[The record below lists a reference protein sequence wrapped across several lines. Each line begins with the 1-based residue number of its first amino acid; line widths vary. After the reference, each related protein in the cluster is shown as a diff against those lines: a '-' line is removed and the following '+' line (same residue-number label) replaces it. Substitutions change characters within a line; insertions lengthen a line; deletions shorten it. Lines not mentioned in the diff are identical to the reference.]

1 MRLGLLAKKI
11 GMSRYYD
18 SVGINHAVTI
28 LKVDESKIVDLKTSE
43 KNGYSAVR
51 LSLVL
56 HQKWLINHQKVFLKN
71 KALHLLKLSKE
82 FRVTNTEEYKI
93 GDSWMLKIL

>member
-28 LKVDESKIVDLKTSE
+28 LKVDESKIVDLKTPE

-51 LSLVL
+51 LSFGSSPKMVN
-56 HQKWLINHQKVFLKN
+56 KPSKGFLKN
-71 KALHLLKLSKE
+71 KASHLLSC
-82 FRVTNTEEYKI
+82 
-93 GDSWMLKIL
+93 LKSLE

>member
-28 LKVDESKIVDLKTSE
+28 LKVDESKIVDLKTPK

-51 LSLVL
+51 LSFGSSPKMVN
-56 HQKWLINHQKVFLKN
+56 KPSKGFLKN
-71 KALHLLKLSKE
+71 KASHLLSC
-82 FRVTNTEEYKI
+82 
-93 GDSWMLKIL
+93 LKSLE

>member
-51 LSLVL
+51 LSFGSSPKMVN
-56 HQKWLINHQKVFLKN
+56 KPSKGFFKN
-71 KALHLLKLSKE
+71 KASHLLSC
-82 FRVTNTEEYKI
+82 
-93 GDSWMLKIL
+93 LKNLE

>member
-1 MRLGLLAKKI
+1 MRLGLLAKI

-28 LKVDESKIVDLKTSE
+28 LKVDESKIVDLKTP
-43 KNGYSAVR
+43 KKMVI
-51 LSLVL
+51 LLLDFHLVL

-71 KALHLLKLSKE
+71 KASHLLSC
-82 FRVTNTEEYKI
+82 
-93 GDSWMLKIL
+93 LKSSE